1 MDLVIQ
7 VLSLPATYI
16 FFGVVALPIMIFSK
30 GRSRLPNANGYRA
43 LLTGTLLLSVASFL
57 GVLNELNVESIFVQ
71 FSVLNWSAEETR
83 LMLLYLPGLLIVVI
97 GLSISLPNIKLLG
110 DEVKRRSKAE
120 DELRLMLAEM
130 QQLTLKAEQA
140 NRAKSS
146 FLAGMSHELRTPL
159 NAIIGFSE
167 LLTLPSYENS
177 EKQTQEYQ
185 EIILKSG
192 RHLLTLINDILDLS
206 KIEEGKLD
214 INIAEWDVN
223 KTISEACETIQ
234 LAAADKNIL
243 IKVVSEEHLIATDG
257 RFLKQIL
264 INVLSNSIKFSNS
277 NSEITITTK
286 STDDRLSIVIEDE
299 GIGMTD
305 EEVLNATEPF
315 YQAEDTYNRTTEGS
329 GLGLALVK
337 RFVEFIGGDLTI
349 TSVKDHGTVVAIEVP
364 NLTKDEQSKFKK
376 LQEMAKE

>member
-243 IKVVSEEHLIATDG
+243 IKVVSKEHLIATDG

>member
-364 NLTKDEQSKFKK
+364 NLTKDEKSKFKK